1 MEIAIVTVSFKLRKD
16 GVRQSLT
23 ERIVVMTPK
32 HSLKKVQGLSIQKVE
47 ALKKGMMQE
56 VPGMD
61 VSYTISI
68 KFVKPLDIFFLDEKG
83 KEVACRR

>member
-1 MEIAIVTVSFKLRKD
+1 MEIAIVTVNFKLKKD
-16 GVRQSLT
+16 GVRRSLT
-23 ERIVVMTPK
+23 ERIAVVTPK
-32 HSLKKVQGLSIQKVE
+32 HSLKKVHGLSIQKVE

-68 KFVKPLDIFFLDEKG
+68 KFVGPLCIFFLDEKG
-83 KEVACRR
+83 NELA